1 MIFIFSCDRKGC
13 TDPSA
18 TNFDS
23 EAVKYDGSCIYP
35 NIIDIPPVDS
45 STSVLGFNILEKLPG
60 IWDGPVTSPTS
71 LGSFPVWIVDFR
83 PISSSQISAKNEL
96 DSIND
101 IFMSFFICKLENT
114 YKIAFRNGG
123 GFAGQVRN
131 SYMVIDSLSENS
143 SHSFYRFVD
152 PISGGNRVY
161 TDITFKGDS
170 MIMHT
175 FTNQYG
181 SLVEP
186 VTHMRWTA
194 DLMDET
200 SAQDAIIKFDYPKK
214 EMTKDFSSTFEGL
227 SDAVFYNNSSDP
239 YPENEQPYLG
249 NTNVNVN
256 ITNPTSIDVN
266 RKVLIF
272 ITTKPLFNGFSLITT
287 NLDTRSRY
295 VLVGAANPTG
305 YNFNY
310 MHPGDYYLNA
320 IYDSNGDQNFT
331 SGDYMNSNLDIPFTL
346 TDKGSISTNV
356 TIDFQIP

>member
-1 MIFIFSCDRKGC
+1 
-13 TDPSA
+13 
-18 TNFDS
+18 
-23 EAVKYDGSCIYP
+23 
-35 NIIDIPPVDS
+35 
-45 STSVLGFNILEKLPG
+45 
-60 IWDGPVTSPTS
+60 
-71 LGSFPVWIVDFR
+71 
-83 PISSSQISAKNEL
+83 
-96 DSIND
+96 
-101 IFMSFFICKLENT
+101 
-114 YKIAFRNGG
+114 
-123 GFAGQVRN
+123 
-131 SYMVIDSLSENS
+131 
-143 SHSFYRFVD
+143 
-152 PISGGNRVY
+152 
-161 TDITFKGDS
+161 

-214 EMTKDFSSTFEGL
+214 EMAKDFSSTFEDL

-272 ITTKPLFNGFSLITT
+272 ITTKPLFNGFSLITA

-346 TDKGSISTNV
+346 SDKGNISTNV